1 MIYISE
7 VYSEKRM
14 NVFCWGL
21 WWQHSCSVKTQDC
34 NISCYQSCH
43 SYIRFLYFII
53 VMCGLLSCRSKLQRE
68 RERDISEQIA
78 LGLPAKSISG
88 GEVQFDQRLFNTAK
102 GVDSGYGDEESY
114 NVYDKPWREGGS
126 LGQHIYRPS
135 RNLDKDV
142 YGDDLDKLIK
152 TNRYYSFSITV
163 NFLPGSNLS

>member
-1 MIYISE
+1 M
-7 VYSEKRM
+7 
-14 NVFCWGL
+14 
-21 WWQHSCSVKTQDC
+21 H
-34 NISCYQSCH
+34 
-43 SYIRFLYFII
+43 
-53 VMCGLLSCRSKLQRE
+53 GLLSCRSKLQRE

-102 GVDSGYGDEESY
+102 GMDSGYGDEESY

-152 TNRYYSFSITV
+152 TNRYCSFGITM
-163 NFLPGSNLS
+163 NFLPGSDIF